1 MLRIAT
7 FPTAKAALLSLLIF
21 TLLSACGTPKTP
33 QEVTAVF
40 WQSLVDKNYQ
50 QAEKLSLNNT
60 LAPSMRDFV
69 ITDFKVES
77 IRIKD
82 DHAKID
88 TLVWIDELGH
98 TKEVQLITHLAQQ
111 DQRWLVDTERTLDSR
126 LPGALHQLFK
136 SLEGVKD
143 SFTESLNK
151 STQDMEKQLPELEE
165 NVKSLGKSLADEL
178 DKVLDDI
185 LPKIQ
190 SAVEDSL
197 NEMDKAL
204 EQIEDEQHK
213 NTSPPS
219 REGGPI

>member
-7 FPTAKAALLSLLIF
+7 FPTARAALLSLLIF
-21 TLLSACGTPKTP
+21 PLLSACGAPKTP

-40 WQSLVDKNYQ
+40 WQSLVDKNDQ

-69 ITDFKVES
+69 ITDFKVER

-88 TLVWIDELGH
+88 TLIWIDESGH
-98 TKEVQLITHLAQQ
+98 TKEVQLITHLTQQ

-143 SFTESLNK
+143 GFIESLNK

-219 REGGPI
+219 REGKPI